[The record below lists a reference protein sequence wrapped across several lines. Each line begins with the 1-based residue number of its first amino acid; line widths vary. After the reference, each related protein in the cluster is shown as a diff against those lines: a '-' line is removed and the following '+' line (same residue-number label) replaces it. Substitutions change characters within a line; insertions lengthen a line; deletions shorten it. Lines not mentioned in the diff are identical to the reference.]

1 MPSFC
6 AAAQIS
12 VPGGTLTGRPSIVRF
27 TRSCSAMMRQ
37 LLQRGVRAAR
47 LWPHEAGVRPHGVR
61 VFVAE
66 ELDAAHDARGCR
78 VARWAERLAGDV
90 VADVVEQIRV
100 PPPAVPLF
108 EPLQQLHQPER
119 ALATGCALAAGFVAR

>member
-27 TRSCSAMMRQ
+27 TRSCSAMMRH

-47 LWPHEAGVRPHGVR
+47 LWPHEAGMRAHVVQ

-66 ELDAAHDARGCR
+66 ELDAAYDARGCR
-78 VARWAERLAGDV
+78 VAQWTERLAGDV
-90 VADVVEQIRV
+90 VADVVEQFQV
-100 PPPAVPLF
+100 ALPAVPFF
-108 EPLQQLHQPER
+108 EPLQQLH
-119 ALATGCALAAGFVAR
+119 

>member
-1 MPSFC
+1 MASFC

-47 LWPHEAGVRPHGVR
+47 LWPHEAGVRPHAVQ

-78 VARWAERLAGDV
+78 LAQRADRLAGDV
-90 VADVVEQIRV
+90 VADVVEKIQVAPPTV
-100 PPPAVPLF
+100 PPFAPF
-108 EPLQQLHQPER
+108 
-119 ALATGCALAAGFVAR
+119 